1 MDELASYVL
10 IENDLAYGGVMK
22 RRILL
27 AGICCGVALSTSQ
40 PLLAQTQNS
49 TLLAGSWQ
57 FTMIPVSPTAV
68 ALVPV
73 EALATFTK
81 DGSTV
86 ETDST
91 EVVPATGS
99 AGNTIYT
106 TPGHGIWQ
114 PAPAVGNLFIRFT
127 SLLVN
132 HNGTLHARK
141 IVTIL
146 GALDS
151 TGNNFK
157 GSYGFELVGPAGR
170 TIASG
175 SGTVKGQR
183 ILHPLL
189 P

>member
-1 MDELASYVL
+1 TAFLPLNSVKERGSHGVLRSQQMPIRLGPLSCLHAGVTGVDELASYVL
-10 IENDLAYGGVMK
+10 IENNRAYGGVGMK

-27 AGICCGVALSTSQ
+27 AGICCGVALSTSL
-40 PLLAQTQNS
+40 PLLAQIQNS

-57 FTMIPVSPTAV
+57 FTMIPVSPTTV

-99 AGNTIYT
+99 AGNTIYA

-114 PAPAVGNLFIRFT
+114 PAPAVGNL
-127 SLLVN
+127 
-132 HNGTLHARK
+132 
-141 IVTIL
+141 
-146 GALDS
+146 
-151 TGNNFK
+151 
-157 GSYGFELVGPAGR
+157 
-170 TIASG
+170 
-175 SGTVKGQR
+175 
-183 ILHPLL
+183 
-189 P
+189 

>member
-1 MDELASYVL
+1 MA
-10 IENDLAYGGVMK
+10 
-22 RRILL
+22 LL
-27 AGICCGVALSTSQ
+27 ATQFLVAQSTNSTS
-40 PLLAQTQNS
+40 
-49 TLLAGSWQ
+49 LAGSWQ
-57 FTMIPVSPTAV
+57 FTLIPVSPAGF
-68 ALVPV
+68 ALGPI
-73 EALATFTK
+73 EALATFTE
-81 DGSTV
+81 DGSVV

-91 EVVPATGS
+91 EVIRATGL
-99 AGNTIYT
+99 AGNTIYA

-141 IVTIL
+141 IATIS

-157 GSYGFELVGPAGR
+157 GNYGFELVDPTGR

-183 ILHPLL
+183 IPHPLL

>member
-1 MDELASYVL
+1 M
-10 IENDLAYGGVMK
+10 
-22 RRILL
+22 RRTLL
-27 AGICCGVALSTSQ
+27 FAGICCGTALLASQ

-49 TLLAGSWQ
+49 TSLAGSWQ
-57 FTMIPVSPTAV
+57 FTLRSVSPAAL
-68 ALVPV
+68 ALVPI
-73 EALATFTK
+73 EALATFTT
-81 DGSTV
+81 DGSVV

-91 EVVPATGS
+91 EVVPTTSS
-99 AGNTIYT
+99 AGNTIYA
-106 TPGHGIWQ
+106 TPAHGIWQ

-141 IVTIL
+141 IVTIS

-151 TGNNFK
+151 TGDKFK
-157 GSYGFELVGPAGR
+157 GSYGFELVDPTGR

-183 ILHPLL
+183 IPHPLL